1 VQTATIEN
9 TGETAAARPGTTRR
23 IGHTR
28 FYLGLSL
35 FMVAIVLAGF
45 WPSYFGP
52 MLRGNVARPLVVQLH
67 GIVFVGWMVLLVVQV
82 AVAVRGDVGLHRR
95 IGQWGIAY
103 GCLVLAMGLA
113 VGLAA
118 PVMHANAGDWTR
130 DRAAG
135 FLLTTLGDMVLF
147 GSFFG
152 AAVWYKSRPE
162 IHKRL
167 MVVATVALLFAA
179 VGRTGLD
186 SSPALFE
193 FVWLS
198 PILVGISYDWISRRR
213 VHPAYIVGLVGLF
226 VGSLRVMLEGSE
238 TWLVIGRPLLD
249 ALRS

>member
-1 VQTATIEN
+1 VQTATIPGTTE
-9 TGETAAARPGTTRR
+9 APAARPATRR
-23 IGHTR
+23 ATHTQ

-52 MLRGNVARPLVVQLH
+52 MLRGNVARPLVIQLH
-67 GIVFVGWMVLLVVQV
+67 GIVFVGWMALLVFQV
-82 AVAVRGDVGLHRR
+82 AVAARGNVRLHRR

-103 GCLVLAMGLA
+103 GWLVLLMGLA
-113 VGLAA
+113 ASLAA

-135 FLLTTLGDMVLF
+135 FLLTPLGDMALF

-179 VGRTGLD
+179 VGRMGIETK
-186 SSPALFE
+186 PTLFE
-193 FVWLS
+193 LVWLS
-198 PILVGISYDWISRRR
+198 PVFAGMAYDLIARRR

-226 VGSLRVMLEGSE
+226 VGSMRVLLEDKE
-238 TWLVIGRPLLD
+238 AWLMIGRPLLD